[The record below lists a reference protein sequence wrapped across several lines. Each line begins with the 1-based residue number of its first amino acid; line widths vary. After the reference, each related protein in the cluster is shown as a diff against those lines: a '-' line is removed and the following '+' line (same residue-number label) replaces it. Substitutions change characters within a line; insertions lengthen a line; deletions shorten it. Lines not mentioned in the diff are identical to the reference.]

1 MAAQTARPLVDWF
14 SPLPPAR
21 SDIAHFSARIL
32 PALSARAD
40 VRLWTDQPGSD
51 PALARHAEVI
61 VYDPRSID
69 LGKLNKSNLIFYN
82 MGNDGRFHAAIR
94 EVMFKVPGV
103 LVAHELS
110 YHHSMYWDYMV
121 RRQDPA
127 GYLALVEQRYGAAGL
142 LAAKQHMEKGK
153 PHIDELARQ
162 YPFIDYLADA
172 SLAVVCH
179 TRAVEEAVTA
189 RGVGALRLP
198 LAFQAPPNP
207 PSKSRTSGVLE
218 FVQFGYIGPQRRLFS
233 ILGALSRFREKHPFR
248 LRIFGEL
255 WDPDAVRAE
264 IRRQRLDDLVSIVG
278 FVAEPIL
285 DSAIARADLVFNLR
299 YPSIGEASGSQMR
312 IWAAGAPS
320 VVTNTGWYGDLPNET
335 VIKIEQDTEAAD
347 LDRVLTTLARDRF
360 AYAQTG
366 LNGFRHLAAHHGP
379 DTYVE
384 QLLSIKDLAEE
395 RRSSMAYR
403 HLTARADTALERM
416 FGRERAAKIKAVM
429 NYQSKFDGSGQA

>member
-1 MAAQTARPLVDWF
+1 MPTKPARPLVDWF

-32 PALSARAD
+32 PALSERAD
-40 VRLWTDQPGSD
+40 VRLWTDQCDTD
-51 PALARHAEVI
+51 PALAKHAEVI

-69 LGKLNKSNLIFYN
+69 LRRLNKSNLIFYN

-94 EVMFKVPGV
+94 EVMFKLPGI

-127 GYLALVEQRYGAAGL
+127 GYLALVEQCYGTAAL
-142 LAAKQHMEKGK
+142 RAAKQHMDKGK

-172 SLAVVCH
+172 SLAVICH

-189 RGVGALRLP
+189 RGIGALRLP
-198 LAFQAPPNP
+198 LAFQAPANP
-207 PSKSRTSGVLE
+207 PSRSRTSSILE

-233 ILGALSRFREKHPFR
+233 ILSALSRFRDKHPFR

-255 WDPDAVRAE
+255 WDENAVRAE
-264 IRRQRLDDLVSIVG
+264 IRNLRLDDCVSIVG
-278 FVAEPIL
+278 FVAEPVL
-285 DSAIARADLVFNLR
+285 DGAIAKADLVFNLR

-312 IWAAGAPS
+312 IWAAAAPS
-320 VVTNTGWYGDLPNET
+320 IVTNTGWYGDLPDNT
-335 VIKIEQDTEAAD
+335 VVKIEQETEAD
-347 LDRVLTTLARDRF
+347 DIDRVLAALAADRF

-366 LNGFRHLAAHHGP
+366 LNGFTHLAKEHSP
-379 DTYVE
+379 ESYVD
-384 QLLSIKDLAEE
+384 QLLKIEEMAEA
-395 RRSSMAYR
+395 RRGVLAYR
-403 HLTARADTALERM
+403 HLTLRADAMIERL
-416 FGRERAAKIKAVM
+416 FGRDRAARMKAVM
-429 NYQSKFDGSGQA
+429 DYKQKFDA